1 MTRIPFQPS
10 GYTDGTSEG
19 CKPSPLYTGA
29 HCTCTPEGSTITL
42 DDGEYLALTRITDGG
57 CPIHGLCNR
66 APERVTVSEARR
78 VPGLTE
84 HPKRKYETKG
94 VPKL

>member
-19 CKPSPLYTGA
+19 CKPSSLYTGP

-42 DDGEYLALTRITDGG
+42 DDGEYLALTRITDSG
-57 CPIHGLCNR
+57 CPIHGMRSNHIPDPHEPAAGTYNR
-66 APERVTVSEARR
+66 ERRSE
-78 VPGLTE
+78 VQM
-84 HPKRKYETKG
+84 KG
-94 VPKL
+94 RDRP